1 MTTSAPNQR
10 LADIIVLEEWLDNHP
25 NAYDQLK
32 DEVKRLPLV
41 QRFGMVVASKLAYNN
56 DISLDQSFFNVIV
69 HATAFTYQKLD
80 ELGIR
85 DYELTGELVQEVNAD
100 LLGCFFL
107 HNDIETDR
115 FDRDLYDLII
125 NTTIQDLIKEPTDDQ
140 TE

>member
-69 HATAFTYQKLD
+69 HATAFTYKKLE

-85 DYELTGELVQEVNAD
+85 DNDLIGELVQEVNAD
-100 LLGCFFL
+100 ILGCFFI
-107 HNDIETDR
+107 HNDIELDR
-115 FDRDLYDLII
+115 FDKTTYDVII
-125 NTTIQDLIKEPTDDQ
+125 DTTIRDLIKETNDDQ